1 MSAWFD
7 DITPVTRDNLPRANL
22 SPKIC
27 PREEA
32 NPLPDIRLPF
42 TYFCGFTDACEGSES
57 NEFVIR
63 RESRLFSLVGFT
75 DAGSS
80 LVHGP
85 LGASTEID
93 RASERKKKREEERR
107 GERVW
112 KPRGPSLADRWKI
125 HKLFQEK
132 RRKSI
137 SNYSFL
143 WRVAA
148 GHARQGVR
156 LMATRA
162 HRSTSSASLL
172 LLLLLHLLLRLF
184 LHPPPLSLSPDSSV
198 SFDAANAVFSAR
210 FFFFM
215 TYIHPPYTQTH
226 ILYHRLYLSSLAS
239 GWRIPVTRKISI
251 ILETFSVTTR
261 WETRESFLLFRM
273 QR

>member
-1 MSAWFD
+1 MIRCYNTLDSLHAGQL
-7 DITPVTRDNLPRANL
+7 TACEPNL
-22 SPKIC
+22 SKGRGEPT
-27 PREEA
+27 

-75 DAGSS
+75 DADSS

-93 RASERKKKREEERR
+93 RASEWEEKREGGRR

-112 KPRGPSLADRWKI
+112 KPSLADRWKI

-162 HRSTSSASLL
+162 HRSTSSFFSSSSSSSIPSSTFSISVSL
-172 LLLLLHLLLRLF
+172 F
-184 LHPPPLSLSPDSSV
+184 LSPDSSV
-198 SFDAANAVFSAR
+198 SFDAANAVFSACI
-210 FFFFM
+210 FFF
-215 TYIHPPYTQTH
+215 YDVYTPTTH
-226 ILYHRLYLSSLAS
+226 THTYHRLYLSSLAS

-261 WETRESFLLFRM
+261 WETRESFLLFHM